1 MTQRPVLLFAAGLG
15 TRMGVLTQDCPK
27 PLIEV
32 AKKPLIDH
40 ALDLIERADVGPIVV
55 NVHYK
60 ADMMREHLATKNIL
74 ISDETNALLET
85 GGGLRHALP
94 ILAASPVVTL
104 NTDAIWQGPNPI
116 NALLASWRPEMEAL
130 LVTVPRMNAIGHKG
144 QGDFIADGAGRLSRG
159 AGEIYT
165 GLQIIRTD
173 DLHAITET
181 TFSMNVLWDRIAKR
195 GGLYGLSYT
204 GNWCDVGQPESIAL
218 AEQMLGND
226 HV

>member
-15 TRMGVLTQDCPK
+15 TRMGVLTQDRPK

-32 AKKPLIDH
+32 AQKPLIDH
-40 ALDLIERADVGPIVV
+40 ALDLVADVDVGPVVV

-60 ADMMREHLATKNIL
+60 ADMMRDHLAAKNIL
-74 ISDETNALLET
+74 ISDETGALLET
-85 GGGLRHALP
+85 GGGLRQALP
-94 ILAASPVVTL
+94 LLATSPAITL
-104 NTDAIWQGPNPI
+104 NTDAIWQGPNPM
-116 NALLASWRPEMEAL
+116 NALLTAWRPEMEAL
-130 LVTVPRMNAIGHKG
+130 LVTVPRTNAIGHKG
-144 QGDFIADGAGRLSRG
+144 QGDFIADEAGRLSRG

-173 DLHAITET
+173 DLHQITET
-181 TFSMNVLWDRIAKR
+181 AFSMNVLWDRIAKR
-195 GGLYGLSYT
+195 GRLYGLSYT

-218 AEQMLGND
+218 AEKMLGYD

>member
-15 TRMGVLTQDCPK
+15 TRMGALTQDRPK
-27 PLIEV
+27 PLVEV
-32 AKKPLIDH
+32 AKIPLIDH
-40 ALDLIERADVGPIVV
+40 ALALVGDADVRHVVV

-60 ADMMREHLATKNIL
+60 ADMMRDHLTAKNVL
-74 ISDETNALLET
+74 ISDETGALLET

-94 ILAASPVVTL
+94 LLATSPVITL
-104 NTDAIWQGPNPI
+104 NTDAIWQGPNPM
-116 NALLASWRPEMEAL
+116 NALLAAWRPEMEAL
-130 LVTVPRMNAIGHKG
+130 LVTVPRTHAIGHKG
-144 QGDFIADGAGRLSRG
+144 QGDFVADGLGRLSRG

-173 DLHAITET
+173 DLHQITET
-181 TFSMNVLWDRIAKR
+181 AFSMNVLWDRIAKR
-195 GGLYGLSYT
+195 GGLYGLSYS

-218 AEQMLGND
+218 AEQMLGHD